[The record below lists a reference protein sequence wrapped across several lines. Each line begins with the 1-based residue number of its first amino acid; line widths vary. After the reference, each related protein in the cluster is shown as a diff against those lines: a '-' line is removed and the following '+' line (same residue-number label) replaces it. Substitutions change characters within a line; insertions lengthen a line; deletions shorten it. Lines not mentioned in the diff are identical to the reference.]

1 MSKILRNGIRM
12 IFDFSLKLNPLR
24 SKCFQT
30 QNSLHTQIFFLAIL
44 PSMDMPLGR
53 FVIYGVTGIYI
64 LAKKL
69 KLFPHTNLS

>member
-12 IFDFSLKLNPLR
+12 IFDFSLKINPLR

-30 QNSLHTQIFFLAIL
+30 QNSFHARIFFSAIF

-53 FVIYGVTGIYI
+53 FIVYGVM
-64 LAKKL
+64 KL
-69 KLFPHTNLS
+69 P

>member
-12 IFDFSLKLNPLR
+12 IPNFSLKLNPLR

-30 QNSLHTQIFFLAIL
+30 PNSFHTRIFFSAIL

-53 FVIYGVTGIYI
+53 FIIYGVMKLPWF
-64 LAKKL
+64 LAYDWSI
-69 KLFPHTNLS
+69 F